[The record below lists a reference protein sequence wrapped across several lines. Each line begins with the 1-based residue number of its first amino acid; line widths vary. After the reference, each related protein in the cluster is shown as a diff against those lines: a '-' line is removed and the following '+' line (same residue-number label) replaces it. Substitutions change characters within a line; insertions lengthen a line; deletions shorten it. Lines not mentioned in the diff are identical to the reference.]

1 MSVTVDQGLDLC
13 IQIIQNIRIVKVQ
26 FTPHLFVVEL
36 LQTLVDLFE
45 EDLGGDELLKV
56 KGKFDLSL
64 IIKRQTLTNQVVV
77 DKFLAQL
84 EAA

>member
-1 MSVTVDQGLDLC
+1 MEYPQQPLA
-13 IQIIQNIRIVKVQ
+13 QEWIVET
-26 FTPHLFVVEL
+26 FTHLFQSDVK
-36 LQTLVDLFE
+36 TLVDFFK
-45 EDLGGDELLKV
+45 EDLWGDELLKV

-77 DKFLAQL
+77 HKFLAQL